1 MTTSRMARAAPRL
14 IKRRGAQP
22 IIGAVPFPA
31 KTRNQLGVA
40 APSHPEV
47 DDVAPAL
54 PKINKRRITVSR
66 FITQVV
72 VQKMI
77 ELTARIPP
85 TIPAAN
91 HPVGVGRPRKT
102 EPVLSQPALLVAIA
116 HESVR
121 APVAVYVA
129 VLPVVGALLAQS
141 CAQRENGVPQ
151 PRVRELRVALEA
163 GAVETGCKARRGCPQ

>member
-1 MTTSRMARAAPRL
+1 M
-14 IKRRGAQP
+14 
-22 IIGAVPFPA
+22 
-31 KTRNQLGVA
+31 LGDHV
-40 APSHPEV
+40 
-47 DDVAPAL
+47 
-54 PKINKRRITVSR
+54 K
-66 FITQVV
+66 
-72 VQKMI
+72 
-77 ELTARIPP
+77 
-85 TIPAAN
+85 
-91 HPVGVGRPRKT
+91 PRKT